1 MRVMEWWILSK
12 ALNDISRRK
21 IRSALTILGIF
32 VGVAGIVAIVATAT
46 NLTEA
51 QRYNVA
57 NSSQAD
63 LRWIVSNNPP
73 TLKPLLEQ
81 LPNVAAVERRG
92 VYSTKFRGDEQWRD
106 IDFYAYEDYSN
117 IQVNQID
124 FVEGRPP
131 GSGEIA
137 FEISTRSL
145 LPALKIGDFIIYR
158 GGSDNREHQ
167 LMVSGFA
174 RSPAYPNASLLQ
186 TASAFVNQSEMQRM
200 LGTKGFNEIL
210 VRLNDFAGKDET
222 RRQIEDSFKKR
233 NLQFGSFVARDPE
246 TYLGKN
252 ELDIL
257 LTLLLVFSVLG
268 LVISG
273 FLVANTLSAIVTEQM
288 GEIGALKAIGASSRQ
303 ILQLYLI
310 EGLLYGLAGT
320 ILGVLAGFAG
330 GKILLEFLGNMLNF
344 QVEGFLFQWNAL
356 VLGFVVGILVSVVA
370 TLLPA
375 WRGTTIPV
383 REALDSYGISNSFGK
398 SWVDRLLTR
407 LRIFPPLVAMA
418 LRNLT
423 RRKARNLVTF
433 GVISL
438 SCAAFLASQS
448 TSASVDKTAESFY
461 RLYLTDAWVSF
472 DTGRLGNQFAASL
485 RTVEGVEL
493 AEPWSKSRGII
504 SASSTD
510 VFGVLP
516 DTQIYRK
523 SILSGRWFNNGENGV
538 VAISNVLA
546 AAKNIKLNDIIQL
559 EINRKLYRYNV
570 IGILDDSTRYLTS
583 NALGKVFMPLDEAER
598 VMGHQAQ
605 ADYFTITTTQK
616 DPAFVDQTLRTIE
629 QRFRTLQ
636 PTTITAYSDRQ
647 IIEQIS
653 QSLKLLLY
661 AMVVLIALVGTLGVV
676 NTITL
681 NVLERRREIGVLR
694 SLGASDRSMVQ
705 LFLTE
710 GLFLGVLGFFAGAL
724 LGYPLARLIVNLIS
738 QATFPIEFLF
748 DWQIVLF
755 TFIFALVLSGSASLI
770 PALGAAR
777 VKTGVILRY
786 G

>member
-1 MRVMEWWILSK
+1 
-12 ALNDISRRK
+12 
-21 IRSALTILGIF
+21 

-51 QRYNVA
+51 HRRNVA
-57 NSSQAD
+57 NISQED
-63 LRWIVSNNPP
+63 LRWIVSNNPS

-81 LPNVAAVERRG
+81 IPNVAAVERRG
-92 VYSTKFRGDEQWRD
+92 IYSAKFRGDEQWRD

-117 IQVNQID
+117 IKVNQID
-124 FVEGRPP
+124 FVEGHSP

-137 FEISTRSL
+137 FEISVRSL
-145 LPALKIGDFIIYR
+145 LPELKVGDFIIYR
-158 GGSDNREHQ
+158 GGADNREHQ
-167 LMVSGFA
+167 LEVSGFA
-174 RSPAYPNASLLQ
+174 RSPSYPNASLLQ
-186 TASAFVNQSEMQRM
+186 TASAFVNQAEMQRI
-200 LGTKGFNEIL
+200 LGTQGFNEVL
-210 VRLNDFAGKDET
+210 VRLTDFAGRDEAK
-222 RRQIEDSFKKR
+222 RQIEDSFKKR
-233 NLQFGSFVARDPE
+233 NLQFGGYVARDPE
-246 TYLGKN
+246 NFLGKN

-288 GEIGALKAIGASSRQ
+288 GEIGALKAIGANSWQ

-320 ILGVLAGFAG
+320 ILGILAGFGG
-330 GKILLEFLGNMLNF
+330 GKILLEFLGNLLNF
-344 QVEGFLFQWNAL
+344 QVEGFFFQWNAL
-356 VLGFVVGILVSVVA
+356 ILGLVVGIFVSVAA

-383 REALDSYGISNSFGK
+383 REALDSYGISNSYGK
-398 SWVDRLLTR
+398 SWLEQFLTR
-407 LRIFPPLVAMA
+407 LRMFPPLVAMA

-472 DTGRLGNQFAASL
+472 GIGRLDNQFVASL

-493 AEPWSKSRGII
+493 AEPWARARGII
-504 SASSTD
+504 RASSAD
-510 VFGVLP
+510 IFGVP
-516 DTQIYRK
+516 HDTQIYRK
-523 SILSGRWFNNGENGV
+523 SILSGRWFTNSENGV

-546 AAKNIKLNDIIQL
+546 DAKDIKLNDIIQL
-559 EINRKLYRYNV
+559 EINRKLYRYTV

-583 NALGKVFMPLDEAER
+583 VALGKVFMPLEEAER
-598 VMGHQAQ
+598 VMGHQSL

-616 DPAFVDQTLRTIE
+616 DPAFVDKTLRAIE

-661 AMVVLIALVGTLGVV
+661 AMVVLIALVGALGVV

-755 TFIFALVLSGSASLI
+755 TFIFALVLSAFASLI